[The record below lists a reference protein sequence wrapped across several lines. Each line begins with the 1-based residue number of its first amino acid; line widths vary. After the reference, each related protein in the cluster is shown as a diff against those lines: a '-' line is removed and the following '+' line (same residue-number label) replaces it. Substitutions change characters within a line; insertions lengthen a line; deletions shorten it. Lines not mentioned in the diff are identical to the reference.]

1 MANRIS
7 ETVLVAIGLIKIA
20 LIGAFLASLSSAS
33 ATFAANEPDANQKKA
48 NQQIVCGGINLIE
61 KMRQEEPEEYA
72 SLVNEAAKII
82 NASSVFW
89 KIEKDGV
96 APSYLLGTMH
106 VSDPKVTTLSPI
118 AKSAL
123 NRAKIIIVENTET
136 FDPQKAAAAMVQLK
150 HLTFLKAGQTLDAQ
164 LEGNLR
170 TKLQQAVAKRGV
182 PFQIVNRMQPW
193 VVATMVALPVC
204 EMAAKQN
211 GKKVLDHI
219 IADHAIKNSK
229 KLIGLETMEEQF
241 TAITSLPPEFHFSAL
256 KETLAMGPSQAE
268 NIIATMK
275 ALYQTGSI
283 SMLMPLMKA
292 VSPKAFSGKGT
303 TAFQDV
309 LITKRNKIM
318 AERSQ
323 QYLEKGSTFL
333 AIGALHLPGETGVI
347 NLLREQGFKVT
358 AVKPAG

>member
-1 MANRIS
+1 MS
-7 ETVLVAIGLIKIA
+7 ETILVATGLIKIA

-33 ATFAANEPDANQKKA
+33 ATFAANEPNAS
-48 NQQIVCGGINLIE
+48 QQMEMVCGGINLIK
-61 KMRQEEPEEYA
+61 KMRLEEPAKYA
-72 SLVNEAAKII
+72 DLVDEAAKIT
-82 NASSVFW
+82 NASSIFW
-89 KIEKDGV
+89 KIEKEGV
-96 APSYLLGTMH
+96 EPSYLLGTMH
-106 VSDPKVTTLSPI
+106 VSDPKVTTLSPA

-123 NRAKIIIVENTET
+123 NGAKTIIVENTET

-150 HLTFLKAGQTLDAQ
+150 HLTFLKAGQSIDAQ
-164 LEGNLR
+164 LEGDLK

-182 PFQIVNRMQPW
+182 PFQIANRMQPW
-193 VVATMVALPVC
+193 VVATIVALPVC
-204 EMAAKQN
+204 EMMAKQS

-219 IADHAIKNSK
+219 IADHAIQKGK
-229 KLIGLETMEEQF
+229 TLIGLETMEEQF
-241 TAITSLPPEFHFSAL
+241 TAIASLPPEFHFSAL
-256 KETLAMGPSQAE
+256 KETLAMGSSQAE

-275 ALYQTGSI
+275 ALYQSGSI

-292 VSPKAFSGKGT
+292 VSPKSFSGKGT

-323 QYLEKGSTFL
+323 KHLEKGGTFL

-347 NLLREQGFKVT
+347 SLLRKQGFKVT
-358 AVKPAG
+358 AVEAH